1 MKKKKERK
9 KENKLEFGL
18 LIYVSDKEHRN
29 KNKRNSNTDCLNNL
43 RRIALVNVLLIKN
56 KSQQQ
61 RITMSLL
68 VNLYQPIV
76 RLARKPYLKE

>member
-1 MKKKKERK
+1 M
-9 KENKLEFGL
+9 FQ
-18 LIYVSDKEHRN
+18 I
-29 KNKRNSNTDCLNNL
+29 KNTETTTKGTATQICLNNL

-68 VNLYQPIV
+68 LNLYQPIV